1 MRKISALDIIKKIVT
16 EVEQPRPAFKIM
28 LRDIQMM
35 RFKIRPIIGDI
46 SSLNEMNN
54 EVIALLWKIGRIDEI
69 IHASFKDLA
78 EDDQDQLLEYLQH
91 MELQTENDLR
101 RVLRQKPNTKTN
113 NLLKL
118 EVFRELLSDTEPKN

>member
-1 MRKISALDIIKKIVT
+1 MRKISALDIIRKIVT
-16 EVEQPRPAFKIM
+16 EVEQPKPAFKIM

-46 SSLNEMNN
+46 SSLNEMND

>member
-1 MRKISALDIIKKIVT
+1 MT
-16 EVEQPRPAFKIM
+16 EVEQPKPAFKIM

-46 SSLNEMNN
+46 SSLNEMND

-101 RVLRQKPNTKTN
+101 RVLRQKPSTKTN

>member
-1 MRKISALDIIKKIVT
+1 MRKIFELDIIRKIVT
-16 EVEQPRPAFKIM
+16 EVEQPKPAFKIM

-46 SSLNEMNN
+46 SSLNEMND

-101 RVLRQKPNTKTN
+101 RVLRQKPSTKTN

>member
-1 MRKISALDIIKKIVT
+1 MRKISALDIIRKIVT
-16 EVEQPRPAFKIM
+16 EVEQPKPAFKIM

-46 SSLNEMNN
+46 SSLNEMND

-101 RVLRQKPNTKTN
+101 RVLRQKPSTKTN

>member
-1 MRKISALDIIKKIVT
+1 MRKIVT
-16 EVEQPRPAFKIM
+16 EVEQPKPAFKIM

-46 SSLNEMNN
+46 SSLNEMND

-101 RVLRQKPNTKTN
+101 RVLRQKPSTKTN

>member
-1 MRKISALDIIKKIVT
+1 MRKISALDIIRKIVT
-16 EVEQPRPAFKIM
+16 EVEQPKPAFKIM